1 MGVRGGL
8 GTQEAGEFVLM
19 DEVLDML
26 KFGQVVHGA
35 AIYGGVEVNHIWW
48 CLLFQVM
55 DVHGCLVEL
64 LFWISSTDNR
74 LVTNKK
80 IINKNQ

>member
-1 MGVRGGL
+1 MEVCVQLDGRGRVRKGVRGGL

-55 DVHGCLVEL
+55 DVHGCPVEL
-64 LFWISSTDNR
+64 LLGTPGG
-74 LVTNKK
+74 
-80 IINKNQ
+80 